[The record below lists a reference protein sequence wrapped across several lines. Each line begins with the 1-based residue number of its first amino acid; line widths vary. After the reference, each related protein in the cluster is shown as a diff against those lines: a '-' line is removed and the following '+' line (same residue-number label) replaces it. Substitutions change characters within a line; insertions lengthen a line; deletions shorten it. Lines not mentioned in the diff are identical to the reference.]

1 MPLTEEERMDRAGT
15 EKIGAA
21 MQPGVKNLQRRLA
34 SVGLPVKQTGVV
46 DNATTNAINGIFAG
60 WDDAPA
66 SLRGGNLTPGQI
78 SKNLPLVTKYV
89 RKALGEAQQFGD
101 ATKE

>member
-15 EKIGAA
+15 EKVGAA

-34 SVGLPVKQTGVV
+34 SVGLQVKQTGVV
-46 DNATTNAINGIFAG
+46 DDATTQAINGIFAG

-66 SLRGGNLTPGQI
+66 KMRTGKLTASEI
-78 SKNLPLVTKYV
+78 SRNLPLVTKYV
-89 RKALGEAQQFGD
+89 KKALGEAQNFGD
-101 ATKE
+101 SSKD

>member
-1 MPLTEEERMDRAGT
+1 MDRAGT
-15 EKIGAA
+15 EKIGGPA

-34 SVGLPVKQTGVV
+34 SVGLPVKQTGFV
-46 DNATTNAINGIFAG
+46 DEATRDAVNGIFAG

-66 SLRGGNLTPGQI
+66 SLRGGNLTAGQI

-89 RKALGEAQQFGD
+89 KLALGGAQNFGD
-101 ATKE
+101 ATK